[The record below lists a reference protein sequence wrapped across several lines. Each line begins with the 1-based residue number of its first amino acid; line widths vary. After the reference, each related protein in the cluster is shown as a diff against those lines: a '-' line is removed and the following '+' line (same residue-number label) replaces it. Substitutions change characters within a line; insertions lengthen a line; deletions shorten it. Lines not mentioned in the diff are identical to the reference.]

1 MVPGEALAVGRRALD
16 GRATSRKLGAVGY
29 ETRLEGTLAL
39 HPLPDAPEV
48 AALREALASLSNPR
62 AGRLDLTPLG
72 RALEISDTF
81 DWRAAVAAIEEAIAL
96 AFTPRGIAL
105 SGVVRA
111 VGEDDAPLAT
121 ITVGARGVEI
131 ADVDAGDD
139 GDSTTGWIESL
150 GAADPELREYAAT
163 LLGER
168 EAELVTEALATAAR
182 TDPVE
187 RVRRKALEALG
198 HLGAEA
204 AGALDDLAHCLDDPS
219 PFVRYWAT
227 FALGRLGPAAAP
239 TLPALRRMTTDIEDG
254 PRYGAVDAIK
264 RIEEAM
270 SMASEEKET
279 EWAHFRESAGEH
291 GLEAYADALVRLCV
305 PSLRLVPRK
314 RSRLK
319 SRLGGAPDA
328 PLGFPW
334 PRSST
339 GEPLVFVA
347 QLELAEVRATGLPG
361 ALALPERGRLA
372 FFHGYEASPDGVH
385 TGNAGRVFFFEEGVA
400 LGPTVAPAHPDVA
413 SLPPTPIALEL
424 QTEELPP
431 LESPFYALL
440 LGDAGQRDGD
450 PWTRALE
457 VFGDFAAAYGQTGV
471 RDEDA
476 RPVHRFLGYA
486 DPLQADVYGS
496 TEGNAARVPFE
507 QWTTLEHHRAA
518 ARWRL
523 LLQVDSDLSREFC
536 FGDNGV
542 LAFMIREDDLAARR
556 FERVWVEWQSH

>member
-1 MVPGEALAVGRRALD
+1 MLA
-16 GRATSRKLGAVGY
+16 AVGY

-39 HPLPDAPEV
+39 HPFPEEPEV
-48 AALREALASLSNPR
+48 AALREALAGLSSAR
-62 AGRLDLTPLG
+62 AGRLGLTPLG
-72 RALEISDTF
+72 RALEVSDTF
-81 DWRAAVAAIEEAIAL
+81 DWRAGVRAIERAIAS
-96 AFTPRGIAL
+96 AFAPRAIAV
-105 SGVVRA
+105 SGVLRA
-111 VGEDDAPLAT
+111 VGEDDALLAT
-121 ITVGARGVEI
+121 ITVGARGVKI
-131 ADVDAGDD
+131 AEAASEDD
-139 GDSTTGWIESL
+139 DEDSTAGWIESL
-150 GAADPELREYAAT
+150 RADDPELREYAAA
-163 LLGER
+163 LLGDR
-168 EAELVTEALATAAR
+168 EPELVAEPLAEAAR

-187 RVRRKALEALG
+187 RVRHKALEALG
-198 HLGAEA
+198 KLGAEA
-204 AGALDDLAHCLDDPS
+204 AGALEDLAHCLADPS

-227 FALGRLGPAAAP
+227 FALGRLGAAAAP
-239 TLPALRRMTTDIEDG
+239 TLPALRRLTTDPEDG
-254 PRYGAVDAIK
+254 PRFGAVDAIR
-264 RIEEAM
+264 RIEEAK
-270 SMASEEKET
+270 SMASEEKEA
-279 EWAHFRESAGEH
+279 EWAHFRERAEEE
-291 GLEAYADALVRLCV
+291 GLEVYADALVRLCV
-305 PSLRLVPRK
+305 PSVRLAPRK

-328 PLGFPW
+328 PRDFAW

-361 ALALPERGRLA
+361 AEVLPERGLLS
-372 FFHGYEASPDGVH
+372 FFHGHEPSPDGAH
-385 TGNAGRVFFFEEGVA
+385 TGNAGRVFHFEEGAA
-400 LGPTVAPAHPDVA
+400 LEPAAPPAHADLVT
-413 SLPPTPIALEL
+413 LPRMPIAFEL

-440 LGDAGQRDGD
+440 LADAGQGEGD
-450 PWTRALE
+450 PWSRALE

-476 RPVHRFLGYA
+476 RPVHRLLGYA

-507 QWTTLEHHRAA
+507 RWSTLEHHRAA

-523 LLQVDSDLSREFC
+523 LLQVDSDLSRDVC

-542 LAFMIREDDLAARR
+542 LAFMIREDDLAAGR